1 MSTLIL
7 DAITKTIKVVMLS
20 TAATTNPDF
29 VVSYADNNGTVFT
42 EASGDGTLN
51 GTADVEV
58 VAAPASGYRRVVK
71 SILVQNRDTAAV
83 TILVKYDN
91 NGTQRRLAQVT
102 LQSGDTWSTDGTYD
116 SAGALKQV
124 AGIVN
129 LVTQVVG
136 VLPVLNGGTGSTT
149 STGSGANVLAN
160 TPTLITPVLGVASA
174 FSINKVT
181 LTAPATAA
189 TLSLDEGSTL
199 ATSGAFAITLTATG
213 ATAVTL
219 PTTGT
224 LSTLAGTETLT
235 TKTLVNPTIT
245 NYVETPYV
253 ASTGSA
259 ITLAL
264 TNGTLQILTLTAS
277 TTITMPAAVAGK
289 SFVII
294 LRQDATGSRTV
305 TWTTVNW
312 AGGTAPTITSTLSK
326 QDIFSFFSDGTSWY
340 GTTIGQNYT
349 Q

>member
-7 DAITKTIKVVMLS
+7 DATTKTIKVAMS
-20 TAATTNPDF
+20 GAAATTNPDF
-29 VVSYADNNGTVFT
+29 VVSYADNNGTTFT
-42 EASGDGTLN
+42 EVAGDGALT
-51 GTADVEV
+51 GVTDVTI

-71 SILVQNRDTAAV
+71 SILVQNRDTASV

-116 SAGALKQV
+116 SAGALKQTL
-124 AGIVN
+124 GLVN
-129 LVTQVVG
+129 LASQVVG
-136 VLPVLNGGTGSTT
+136 VLPVTSGGTGSTT

-160 TPTLITPVLGVASA
+160 TPTLIAPVLGAATATTV
-174 FSINKVT
+174 NKVT

-189 TLSLDEGSTL
+189 TLSLAEGSTL
-199 ATSGAFAITLTATG
+199 ATSGAFTATLTATG

-235 TKTLVNPTIT
+235 AKTLTNPTIT

-253 ASTGSA
+253 ASTGTA

-340 GTTIGQNYT
+340 GATIGQNYT